1 MVVRVLPCRSDEA
14 YIIGNLYP
22 LYLNDLSAYSGDMP
36 NAHGVLMPDEP
47 DARDADAYAPLY
59 DFWWQHPGVLRPFL
73 IRVDEHAAGFAL
85 TSSPSLGIPHWQA
98 EIVELFVVG
107 ACRGR
112 GVARQ
117 ALRQILPS
125 LGGTPGQRG
134 VRVLAGNARALGF
147 WRAALTAEQLSCT
160 VEEKVIEGREL
171 ALVVF

>member
-59 DFWWQHPGVLRPFL
+59 DFWWQHPGVLRPFI

-85 TSSPSLGIPHWQA
+85 TSS
-98 EIVELFVVG
+98 
-107 ACRGR
+107 
-112 GVARQ
+112 
-117 ALRQILPS
+117 PS